1 MSKKIPS
8 ALLLNDIHVS
18 KDNIPEFQ
26 KNWDE
31 ALYICDQ
38 YGIEDM
44 IIGGDLWLSRS
55 SQTLSTLMAVRQAII
70 KATKAG
76 ISITVAEGNHC
87 KVDQESV
94 LGYSHLFSEYPHVY
108 VVDDY

>member
-38 YGIEDM
+38 YGIVGLRNDCRAPVYL
-44 IIGGDLWLSRS
+44 IG
-55 SQTLSTLMAVRQAII
+55 I
-70 KATKAG
+70 
-76 ISITVAEGNHC
+76 
-87 KVDQESV
+87 
-94 LGYSHLFSEYPHVY
+94 LFF
-108 VVDDY
+108 

>member
-44 IIGGDLWLSRS
+44 IIGRF
-55 SQTLSTLMAVRQAII
+55 VV
-70 KATKAG
+70 
-76 ISITVAEGNHC
+76 IT
-87 KVDQESV
+87 
-94 LGYSHLFSEYPHVY
+94 LFSNT
-108 VVDDY
+108 

>member
-31 ALYICDQ
+31 ALYICCLLYTSDAAD
-38 YGIEDM
+38 E
-44 IIGGDLWLSRS
+44 L
-55 SQTLSTLMAVRQAII
+55 
-70 KATKAG
+70 
-76 ISITVAEGNHC
+76 
-87 KVDQESV
+87 
-94 LGYSHLFSEYPHVY
+94 
-108 VVDDY
+108 

>member
-44 IIGGDLWLSRS
+44 NWWRF
-55 SQTLSTLMAVRQAII
+55 VV
-70 KATKAG
+70 
-76 ISITVAEGNHC
+76 IT
-87 KVDQESV
+87 
-94 LGYSHLFSEYPHVY
+94 LFSNT
-108 VVDDY
+108 

>member
-1 MSKKIPS
+1 MNQKNPV

-31 ALYICDQ
+31 ALAICDQ
-38 YGIEDM
+38 YQISDI

-55 SQTLSTLMAVRQAII
+55 AQTLSVLMA
-70 KATKAG
+70 KT
-76 ISITVAEGNHC
+76 SYH
-87 KVDQESV
+87 
-94 LGYSHLFSEYPHVY
+94 
-108 VVDDY
+108 

>member
-38 YGIEDM
+38 YG
-44 IIGGDLWLSRS
+44 LS
-55 SQTLSTLMAVRQAII
+55 LIHI
-70 KATKAG
+70 
-76 ISITVAEGNHC
+76 
-87 KVDQESV
+87 
-94 LGYSHLFSEYPHVY
+94 
-108 VVDDY
+108 